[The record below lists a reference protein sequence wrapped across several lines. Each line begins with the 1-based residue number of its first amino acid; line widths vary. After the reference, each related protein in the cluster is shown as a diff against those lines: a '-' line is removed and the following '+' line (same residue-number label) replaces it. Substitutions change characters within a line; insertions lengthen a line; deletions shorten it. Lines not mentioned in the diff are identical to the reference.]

1 MSFSVRWTVAE
12 LEALPEPADGTR
24 YEIIDGELYVSR
36 APSPEHQYT
45 CMQLGT
51 ALVNWTRASGH
62 GLATLGP
69 GMIFA
74 DDSAVIPDLL
84 WGSRQRF
91 REILRLKIRPHPFG
105 EVEFGVGAF
114 PQQEVGQPLLAAGP
128 DDEVH
133 VAKFGFACDKLR
145 KCLSGEIADTCG
157 LRGGLQDRIAGRVI
171 DGDAQMQDIVTRSS
185 GLRAPD
191 RIGEAVGETIAASY
205 HAEANTVADKAFD
218 LVGQIEAQQRHQRGD
233 FSLRSPPIV
242 A

>member
-91 REILRLKIRPHPFG
+91 REIRGADHKLHGPTELVIEALSPGTANERRDREAKLKLYDRRGATEYWIVDCQRKNV
-105 EVEFGVGAF
+105 EVYRRDGPALTLAETVTAAE
-114 PQQEVGQPLLAAGP
+114 QLTSPLLPGFAHPVAEIFLP
-128 DDEVH
+128 DD
-133 VAKFGFACDKLR
+133 L
-145 KCLSGEIADTCG
+145 
-157 LRGGLQDRIAGRVI
+157 
-171 DGDAQMQDIVTRSS
+171 
-185 GLRAPD
+185 
-191 RIGEAVGETIAASY
+191 
-205 HAEANTVADKAFD
+205 
-218 LVGQIEAQQRHQRGD
+218 
-233 FSLRSPPIV
+233 
-242 A
+242 